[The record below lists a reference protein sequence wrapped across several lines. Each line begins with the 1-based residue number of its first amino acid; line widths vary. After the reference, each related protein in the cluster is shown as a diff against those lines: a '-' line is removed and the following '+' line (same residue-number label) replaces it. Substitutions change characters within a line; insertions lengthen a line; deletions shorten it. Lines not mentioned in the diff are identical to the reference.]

1 MIDNNGRDSRNKV
14 TIADVAR
21 ESNVSPATVSL
32 VLRDKPGVGTDTR
45 KRVWETARMMGYVPP
60 ASRNSM
66 EPSAEMRHIG
76 LVIKL
81 NPDDFRPNAN
91 LFYSQVLAGIE
102 QICRSQRSHLLFA
115 SMQVDKYN
123 RPIDIP
129 RLITDDTVDG
139 ILLVGIQLNAD
150 LQAHLRQI
158 NTPTVLVD
166 AYAPGNGLDSV
177 VTDNE
182 RGAFEATEYLIERG
196 HVHIGMVGSQPDAY
210 PSILERRHGYS
221 RAMQTHGLQ
230 TYFADSRLFAEVAI
244 QATLSML
251 KAHPAITA
259 LVVAND
265 EVAIGVMKALKESG
279 RKVPED
285 ISIIGFDN
293 IVLAQHVTPALTTMR
308 IDKSG
313 MGRLAAQLLFNRI
326 EHPKAA
332 EIKAVIRPQLI
343 VRDSVT
349 THS

>member
-1 MIDNNGRDSRNKV
+1 MTNKHERDGRNKV

-45 KRVWETARMMGYVPP
+45 KRVWETARIMGYVPP
-60 ASRNSM
+60 ASRNRM
-66 EPSAEMRHIG
+66 EVSAEMRHIG
-76 LVIKL
+76 LVIKF
-81 NPDDFRPNAN
+81 NPDDVRPNAN

-102 QICRSQRSHLLFA
+102 QVCRSQQSHLLYA
-115 SMQVDKYN
+115 SMQVDKFN

-139 ILLVGIQLNAD
+139 LLLVGMQLNVQ
-150 LQAHLRQI
+150 LQAHLQQI
-158 NTPTVLVD
+158 GTPTVLVD
-166 AYAPGNGLDSV
+166 AYAPGNGFDAV

-182 RGAFEATEYLIERG
+182 RGAFEATDYLIERG
-196 HVHIGMVGSQPDAY
+196 HVHIGMVGTEPDSY
-210 PSILERRHGYS
+210 PSILERRRGYIEAVQQH
-221 RAMQTHGLQ
+221 RLQ
-230 TYFADSRLFAEVAI
+230 TYFADSRLFAEAAVASTMALI
-244 QATLSML
+244 ES
-251 KAHPAITA
+251 KPAITA

-265 EVAIGVMKALKESG
+265 EVAIGVMKAIKESG
-279 RKVPED
+279 RRVPGD
-285 ISIIGFDN
+285 ISVIGFDN

-313 MGRLAAQLLFNRI
+313 MGRMAAQLLFNRI
-326 EHPKAA
+326 EYPNAA
-332 EIKAVIRPQLI
+332 VIKAIVRPQLI